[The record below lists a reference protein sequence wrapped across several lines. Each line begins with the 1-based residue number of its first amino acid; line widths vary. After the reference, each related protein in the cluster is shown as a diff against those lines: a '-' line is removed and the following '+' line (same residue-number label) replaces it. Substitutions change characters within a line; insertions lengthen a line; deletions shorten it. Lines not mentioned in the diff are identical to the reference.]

1 MSSRSILFLH
11 AADEYAPDVLRRRFV
26 DALQAHHGTISF
38 CAMTP
43 LAVVVSSVPPVL
55 RIPYVLRHGRRFLVF
70 ARSPAVF
77 EIRVKAFHFFVIE
90 AATPCSTANVKK
102 VKMQLPALMGELK
115 EGENCSIHTKV

>member
-11 AADEYAPDVLRRRFV
+11 DAGEYAPDVLRRRFV
-26 DALQAHHGTISF
+26 DALLAHHGTISF

-55 RIPYVLRHGRRFLVF
+55 PMCCDTAVGSSS
-70 ARSPAVF
+70 SPAAHAVF

-90 AATPCSTANVKK
+90 AATPCSAA
-102 VKMQLPALMGELK
+102 PAR
-115 EGENCSIHTKV
+115 T